1 MTEARDAAGVPIS
14 SSYAPLPWRV
24 SENGHRVLDRDGYVV
39 MYSGLSM
46 LDAEQR
52 KILERIVRLAND
64 EERARL
70 KREKESES

>member
-1 MTEARDAAGVPIS
+1 
-14 SSYAPLPWRV
+14 
-24 SENGHRVLDRDGYVV
+24 
-39 MYSGLSM
+39 M

-52 KILERIVRLAND
+52 KIMERIVRLAND